1 MKKILCVIISI
12 FLIASSATLG
22 ASAKSGYIIVNG
34 ENFSGTFNEA
44 VLEAGKGGVVEI
56 HGTISTMPVGKVDG
70 NFVSDVSI
78 LGYDDAKLVLSRK
91 FRMKNDDNLDV
102 LTIKGQNVVVKNLK
116 IDARYQVDY
125 ALCIFPGTDN
135 VSVENCITAK
145 GIRGAVNVM
154 SAGVISFKNVQANY
168 GYQTGFEFE
177 NCDGTN
183 ITFENCT
190 TRGNWY
196 KVGIIVKNGYS
207 DCVNIDASGITCF
220 EDYFSFHDRT
230 QGTISGGERAALS
243 IVNPPKNSQG
253 EPIKT
258 DVAMYYPLE
267 KAYQHIRYG
276 VTEKQIKSAVAYVDS
291 SAYGIDT
298 RVYFDDM
305 DEAEKYLH
313 EGEEI
318 VSTNK
323 SSKLLIFILRVL
335 NTMKIMIK
343 FGI

>member
-1 MKKILCVIISI
+1 MKKIFCVIISI
-12 FLIASSATLG
+12 LLIASSATLG

-34 ENFSGTFNEA
+34 ENYSGTFNEA
-44 VLEAGKGGVVEI
+44 VYEAGKGGIIEI
-56 HGTISTMPVGKVDG
+56 HGTVYTMPVGKNDG
-70 NFVSDVSI
+70 NYVSDVSI
-78 LGYDDAKLVLSRK
+78 LGYNDAKLILSHE
-91 FRMKNDDNLDV
+91 FRMANDDNLDV
-102 LTIKGQNVVVKNLK
+102 LTIKGDNVVVKDLK

-125 ALCIFPGTDN
+125 AIC
-135 VSVENCITAK
+135 VSSAGRVSIENCITAK
-145 GIRGAVNVM
+145 GIRGAINVI
-154 SAGVISFKNVQANY
+154 GTGTFSFKNVQANY
-168 GYQTGFEFE
+168 AYQTGFQFE
-177 NCDGTN
+177 ACDGTN
-183 ITFENCT
+183 VTFENCT

-196 KVGIIVKNGYS
+196 KVGIVVKNGYS
-207 DCVNIDASGITCF
+207 DCVSIDASGITCF
-220 EDYFSFHDRT
+220 EDYFAFHDRT
-230 QGTISGGERAALS
+230 QGTIGGGERAALS

-258 DVAMYYPLE
+258 DVAMYYPIE

-276 VTEKQIKSAVAYVDS
+276 VTEKQTKSAVAYVDS
-291 SAYGIDT
+291 SAYGVDT